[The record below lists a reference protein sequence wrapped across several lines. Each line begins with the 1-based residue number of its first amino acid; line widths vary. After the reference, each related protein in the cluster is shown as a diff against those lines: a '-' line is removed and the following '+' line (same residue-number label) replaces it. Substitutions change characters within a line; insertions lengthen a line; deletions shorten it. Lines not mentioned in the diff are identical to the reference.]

1 MNPQPPS
8 PPPAPDEGFEFE
20 LTDFASAREALD
32 ESVIDIARHNARP
45 TDPAEWAKRRR
56 PASPA
61 DRALTGEA
69 IAWMLGLPERIRP
82 EQLAARMPRLANQ
95 IAAAWNDR
103 LRCANALHALTI
115 DDRGGRR
122 GLPIDILAEVQFL
135 HRHLSGAPSA

>member
-8 PPPAPDEGFEFE
+8 PPPAPDGGFEFE
-20 LTDFASAREALD
+20 FTDFASAREALD
-32 ESVIDIARHNARP
+32 EAVTDIARLNARP
-45 TDPAEWAKRRR
+45 TNPGEWAKRRR

-61 DRALTGEA
+61 DRALTGET
-69 IAWMLGLPERIRP
+69 IEWMLGLPEAIRP

-103 LRCANALHALTI
+103 LRCASALRALTI

-135 HRHLSGAPSA
+135 HRHLSGAPPA